1 MYALQCPQ
9 CNSRDQLPQVRL
21 PEPAP
26 KEQGKKGV
34 IFFFNIFSFFINCNC
49 SIVKKADTDYAE

>member
-9 CNSRDQLPQVRL
+9 CDPRNQLPQVRL

-34 IFFFNIFSFFINCNC
+34 IFLLEYFFYFLSVFI
-49 SIVKKADTDYAE
+49 TF

>member
-1 MYALQCPQ
+1 MAKFPEAEARLLNVKICMH

-34 IFFFNIFSFFINCNC
+34 IFFFNIFSFFYVI
-49 SIVKKADTDYAE
+49 IRF

>member
-34 IFFFNIFSFFINCNC
+34 IVILQYFLLFF
-49 SIVKKADTDYAE
+49 

>member
-9 CNSRDQLPQVRL
+9 CDPRNQLPQVRL

-34 IFFFNIFSFFINCNC
+34 IFLLEYFFYFLSVFITF
-49 SIVKKADTDYAE
+49 KKRV